1 MENQWRDVRYGVRNL
16 WRSPGFSVAAILAL
30 GIGIG
35 SVTAIF
41 SILNGIVLRPLPFKD
56 PSRLVMLWETNTPKS
71 LDHEPIS
78 PVNFLDYRSL
88 SHTFSDATAWWNPD
102 FTLTDDTNEP
112 IHVTAIETLS
122 NFFSVL
128 GVEPAL
134 GRAFSTKTLFVPGAA
149 EIVISHRLWE
159 SRFHADPALVGRSIR
174 LNGRPFTV
182 IGVMGTGFT
191 FPGETDV
198 WQLQVWDPGQ
208 HVRTAHFMESVARLA
223 PGVSLDQAQAELTA
237 LTGRLQKEFAPSNK
251 DWSARPILL
260 LHEVLGYFRPALYI
274 LMAAVTLLLL
284 IACINVANLMLAR
297 AAAREREVAIRA
309 AIG

>member
-1 MENQWRDVRYGVRNL
+1 MENLLRDVRHGLRNL
-16 WRSPGFSVAAILAL
+16 FKSPGFTTAAILAL

-41 SILNGIVLRPLPFKD
+41 SILDGIVLRPLPFKD
-56 PSRLVMLWETNTPKS
+56 PSHLVMLWETNASKS

-112 IHVTAIETLS
+112 IHINAIETLS

-134 GRAFSTKTLFVPGAA
+134 GRTFSTQSLFVPGAT

-159 SRFHADPALVGRSIR
+159 SRFHADASLVGRTIR

-182 IGVMGTGFT
+182 I
-191 FPGETDV
+191 
-198 WQLQVWDPGQ
+198 
-208 HVRTAHFMESVARLA
+208 
-223 PGVSLDQAQAELTA
+223 
-237 LTGRLQKEFAPSNK
+237 
-251 DWSARPILL
+251 
-260 LHEVLGYFRPALYI
+260 
-274 LMAAVTLLLL
+274 
-284 IACINVANLMLAR
+284 
-297 AAAREREVAIRA
+297 
-309 AIG
+309 